1 MKLLAIAI
9 EIKNVPSTVVVAAD
23 VVDVAASVVAAAS
36 VAAAAISIAGVVI
49 VGESISPASGADHYV
64 NCVKDKG
71 AGMDQPGGLGGWMAG
86 WFSWVLLVAGCCG
99 DCCG

>member
-1 MKLLAIAI
+1 VKLLAIAI

-23 VVDVAASVVAAAS
+23 VVDVAVVAAAI
-36 VAAAAISIAGVVI
+36 AMAGVVI

-71 AGMDQPGGLGGWMAG
+71 AGTGGNGIDG
-86 WFSWVLLVAGCCG
+86 WFGRFSGAFWVGVASC
-99 DCCG
+99 

>member
-1 MKLLAIAI
+1 VKLLAIAI

-23 VVDVAASVVAAAS
+23 VAVGIAVVAAAI
-36 VAAAAISIAGVVI
+36 AMAGVVI

-71 AGMDQPGGLGGWMAG
+71 AGTGGNGIDG
-86 WFSWVLLVAGCCG
+86 WFGCFSVAFRWVLLVASCCCCG

>member
-9 EIKNVPSTVVVAAD
+9 EIKNVPSTV
-23 VVDVAASVVAAAS
+23 VVAAAS

-71 AGMDQPGGLGGWMAG
+71 RAWTSRVVWVVGWLGG
-86 WFSWVLLVAGCCG
+86 SVGCC
-99 DCCG
+99 